1 MALSKE
7 DVKKIAT
14 LARLELSEDELE
26 KFSGQLSGIL
36 DYMESL
42 NEVDTEGVE
51 PISQVT
57 GLENITFE
65 DEVASCDY
73 NEELIKQTPQ
83 DVQDN
88 MIKVKSVF

>member
-1 MALSKE
+1 MALSKD

-14 LARLELSEDELE
+14 LARLELTEAEIE

-42 NEVDTEGVE
+42 NEVDTEGVD

-57 GLENITFE
+57 GLENVTFE
-65 DEVASCDY
+65 DTVEACEF
-73 NEELIKQTPQ
+73 NRELIKETPQ
-83 DVQDN
+83 DTQNN
-88 MIKVKSVF
+88 MIKVKNVF